1 MFAIEKV
8 KSMRKKV
15 IDLCVWLKYHY
26 WAFRKGFSL
35 RFFNNTVA
43 LKKRDKKILFPRNQ
57 MYFFWE
63 ALGHFNEYFDS
74 FETERIDGRTVLDFS
89 QTRDQ
94 VIKFLGVPLLVH
106 GTTEGEWILK
116 GYTKKYLPQ
125 PGDVVFD
132 CGAYCG
138 MCTYYFSKL
147 VGPTGKVYAF
157 EPDEDNYQIVLKNI
171 ERHRL
176 DNVTLVKKGLY
187 AHSTTLQFNNRGSG
201 LSKLAGDQTH
211 LVNVSLIE
219 VVSLAD
225 AYAQFNLTHLDF
237 VKMDIE
243 GAELEVIEGA
253 KEFLKD
259 KNVHFAIASYH
270 YRNGEQTY
278 KTLEKIF
285 TEIGYKSETGFPRQ
299 LTTWASK

>member
-1 MFAIEKV
+1 MFAMEII
-8 KSMRKKV
+8 KSIRSNAITVV
-15 IDLCVWLKYHY
+15 IRLKYHY
-26 WAFRKGFSL
+26 RAFRKGFSL
-35 RFFNNTVA
+35 TFLNNTVT
-43 LKKRDKKILFPRNQ
+43 LEKDNKKILFPRNQ

-74 FETERIDGRTVLDFS
+74 FETASIDGLTVLDFS

-94 VIKFLGVPLLVH
+94 VVKFLGVSLLVQ

-116 GYTKKYLPQ
+116 GYTQKYLPKA
-125 PGDVVFD
+125 GDVVFD

-157 EPDEDNYQIVLKNI
+157 EPDEDNYQIVLSNI
-171 ERHRL
+171 RKHHL
-176 DNVTLVKKGLY
+176 DNVVLVKKGLY
-187 AHSTTLQFNNRGSG
+187 SHSTTLAFSNRGSG
-201 LSKLAGDQTH
+201 LSKLAGNQTH
-211 LVNVSLIE
+211 LVNVSSIE

-243 GAELEVIEGA
+243 GTELEVIWGA

-259 KNVHFAIASYH
+259 KNVRFAIASYH
-270 YRNGEQTY
+270 YRDGEQTY

>member
-1 MFAIEKV
+1 MF
-8 KSMRKKV
+8 
-15 IDLCVWLKYHY
+15 
-26 WAFRKGFSL
+26 
-35 RFFNNTVA
+35 
-43 LKKRDKKILFPRNQ
+43 
-57 MYFFWE
+57 FFWE
-63 ALGHFNEYFDS
+63 ALGHFNEYFES
-74 FETERIDGRTVLDFS
+74 FETERIDGLTVLDFS

-125 PGDVVFD
+125 RGDVVFD
-132 CGAYCG
+132 GGAYCG

-147 VGPTGKVYAF
+147 VGPTGRVYAF
-157 EPDEDNYQIVLKNI
+157 EPDKDNYQIVLKNI
-171 ERHRL
+171 EKHRL
-176 DNVTLVKKGLY
+176 DNVMLVKKGLY
-187 AHSTTLQFNNRGSG
+187 SHSTTLSFSNRGSG
-201 LSKLAGDQTH
+201 LSKLAGDQTN
-211 LVNVSLIE
+211 LVNVSLVE
-219 VVSLAD
+219 VISLAD
-225 AYAQFNLTHLDF
+225 AYAQFNLTRLDF

-270 YRNGEQTY
+270 NRDGEQTY
-278 KTLEKIF
+278 KALEKMF
-285 TEIGYKSETGFPRQ
+285 AGIGYQSETGFPRQ

>member
-1 MFAIEKV
+1 MFVIETV
-8 KSMRKKV
+8 KSMRKKA
-15 IDLCVWLKYHY
+15 IDLYIRLRYHY
-26 WAFRKGFSL
+26 QAFRKGFYL
-35 RFFNNTVA
+35 TFFNNTVA
-43 LKKRDKKILFPRNQ
+43 LQKNDRKILFPRNQ

-74 FETERIDGRTVLDFS
+74 FETARIDGLTVLDFS

-116 GYTKKYLPQ
+116 GYTQKYLPQ

-147 VGPTGKVYAF
+147 VGPTGRVYAF
-157 EPDEDNYQIVLKNI
+157 EPDEDNYRIVLKNI
-171 ERHRL
+171 EKHRL
-176 DNVTLVKKGLY
+176 DNVTLVKKGIY
-187 AHSTTLQFNNRGSG
+187 SHSATLSFNNRGSG
-201 LSKLAGDQTH
+201 ISKLAGNQTN
-211 LVNVSLIE
+211 LVNVSSVD

-270 YRNGEQTY
+270 NRDGEQTY

-285 TEIGYKSETGFPRQ
+285 TEIGYRSETGFPRQ

>member
-1 MFAIEKV
+1 M
-8 KSMRKKV
+8 KKLIALLV
-15 IDLCVWLKYHY
+15 QMKYRFR
-26 WAFRKGFSL
+26 AFRKGFSL
-35 RFFNNTVA
+35 TFSNDVVA
-43 LKKRDKKILFPRNQ
+43 LKGGDREILFPRTQ
-57 MYFFWE
+57 MFFFVE

-74 FETERIDGRTVLDFS
+74 FVTERIDGVTVLDFS
-89 QTRDQ
+89 GTRDQ
-94 VIKFLGVPLLVH
+94 TTKFLGVPLLVH
-106 GTTEGEWILK
+106 GTTDGEWIIK
-116 GYTKKYLPQ
+116 GYIEKYVPKE
-125 PGDVVFD
+125 GDVVFD
-132 CGAYCG
+132 GGAFCG

-157 EPDEDNYQIVLKNI
+157 EPDEDNYQIVLSNI
-171 ERHRL
+171 RKHHL
-176 DNVTLVKKGLY
+176 DNVVLVKKGLY
-187 AHSTTLQFNNRGSG
+187 SHSTTLAFSNRGSG
-201 LSKLAGDQTH
+201 LSKLAGNQTH
-211 LVNVSLIE
+211 LVNVSSIE

-243 GAELEVIEGA
+243 GTELEVIWGA

-259 KNVHFAIASYH
+259 KNVRFAIASYH
-270 YRNGEQTY
+270 YRDGEQTY

>member
-1 MFAIEKV
+1 MFAMEIV
-8 KSMRKKV
+8 KSIRREAITLV
-15 IDLCVWLKYHY
+15 IWLRYHY
-26 WAFRKGFSL
+26 WAFRKGFLLTFLNDIVS
-35 RFFNNTVA
+35 
-43 LKKRDKKILFPRNQ
+43 LKKDNKKILFPRNQ

-74 FETERIDGRTVLDFS
+74 FETTQIDGCTVLDFS
-89 QTRDQ
+89 RTRDQ
-94 VIKFLGVPLLVH
+94 TIKFLGVPLLVH

-116 GYTKKYLPQ
+116 GYTQKYVPKA
-125 PGDVVFD
+125 GDIVFD

-157 EPDEDNYQIVLKNI
+157 EPDEDNYQIVRKNI
-171 ERHRL
+171 KKHHL

-187 AHSTTLQFNNRGSG
+187 SHSTTLAFNNRGSG
-201 LSKLAGDQTH
+201 LSKLAGNQTH
-211 LVNVSLIE
+211 LVNVSLVE
-219 VVSLAD
+219 VISLAD

-253 KEFLKD
+253 KEFLRD

-270 YRNGEQTY
+270 LRDGEQTY